1 MSARDLRWTITA
13 LAATACASSAPT
25 IRDTSATPACEISA
39 SDTAWLN
46 KSLVAVR
53 EAALGLGGDIQL
65 EQTEIF
71 VFDASCTVIVAPKGE
86 RSFTA
91 HDGMVALP
99 IGRTPAVITS
109 FAAPSADPGAAYFV
123 MALPSIWET
132 AGFKSEIPLH
142 DFTLGVFAHEISHV
156 WQLPTY
162 FQSIRNVTGVERLPA
177 PVNDDMVQRIFGGDV
192 QFQRGVEAEIEAFR
206 WAARQEDPEAVRRL
220 AREALGQL
228 RERWKTHFTGD
239 YSALVEVQAT
249 FLTLEGSGQWFALR
263 ALTASPSGPR
273 LEPDLALRAFGQR
286 GAKWSQDLG
295 LALAAVLDRLDPGWP
310 SSVYGAG
317 DMSLIDLLDK
327 ALAQP

>member
-1 MSARDLRWTITA
+1 MSTRNLRWTIIA
-13 LAATACASSAPT
+13 LTATACASSAPA
-25 IRDTSATPACEISA
+25 IRDTTATPACEISA
-39 SDTAWLN
+39 PDTAWLN
-46 KSLVAVR
+46 TSLAAVR
-53 EAALGLGGDIQL
+53 EAALGLGGDIRL
-65 EQTEIF
+65 DQTEII
-71 VFDASCTVIVAPKGE
+71 VFDASCTLIVAPTGE

-91 HDGMVALP
+91 HDGMVSLP

-109 FAAPSADPGAAYFV
+109 FAAPSADPGGAYFV
-123 MALPSIWET
+123 MALPSIWES
-132 AGFKSEIPLH
+132 AGFKSEISVH

-162 FQSIRNVTGVERLPA
+162 FQSIRSVTGVERLPA
-177 PVNDDMVQRIFGGDV
+177 PVDDDMVQRIFGEDV
-192 QFQRGVEAEIEAFR
+192 RFQRGVVAEIEAFR
-206 WAARQEDPEAVRRL
+206 WAARQEDPEAVGRL

-239 YSALVEVQAT
+239 YRALAEVQAT

-310 SSVYGAG
+310 SSVYGAD
-317 DMSLIDLLDK
+317 DMSLIDLLDN